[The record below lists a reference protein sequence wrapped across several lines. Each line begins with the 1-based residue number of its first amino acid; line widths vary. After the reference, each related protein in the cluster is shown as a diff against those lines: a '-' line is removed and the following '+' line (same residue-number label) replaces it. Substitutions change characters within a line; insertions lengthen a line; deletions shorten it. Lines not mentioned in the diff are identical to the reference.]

1 MEATEPQTAISS
13 EPAPETQTA
22 PDPIMCLETCESPVA
37 SCVLKW
43 ANGRLIHVLP
53 ISYIMPVKWEEIN
66 DPVNKIKE
74 RVSFECG
81 GLKVEI
87 HGCGIAN
94 IPEFI
99 TRGQLSCIRV
109 LGEEQA
115 ALQEGPVVTGIEVTL
130 AEPKDSGD

>member
-81 GLKVEI
+81 GLKIEI
-87 HGCGIAN
+87 HGSGIAN

-109 LGEEQA
+109 LTEEQA
-115 ALQEGPVVTGIEVTL
+115 ALQEGPVVTGIEVAL
-130 AEPKDSGD
+130 AEPKDSGE